1 MKNYI
6 ILLLGIV
13 LFSCNTKTK
22 TTEETKPAL
31 TAEALALVER
41 ANNLAQNTI
50 IVDTH
55 VDLPYQLYKA
65 YFADGTLENVS
76 ERTEGDIDYPRAKA
90 GGLDAP
96 FMSIYVSA
104 SFQETGGAKEH
115 ADSLIMLVEEIAS
128 TYPDKFALAINPK
141 EVEENFKKGII
152 SLPMGMENGAPIE
165 DDLENVAYFYQ
176 KGIRYIT
183 LTHSKDNLIC
193 DSSYDST
200 RTWNG
205 LSEFGAK
212 VVEEMN
218 KVGIMIDVS
227 HISDSTFYQVMAL
240 SKAPVLASHSSCRHF
255 TPDFERNMS
264 DAMIKKLAEKEG
276 VIQINFGS
284 TFLDWKIQEKAKIWN
299 TKLTNILDEKGLK
312 REDSLA
318 KPIID
323 AYKKEN
329 TFPYA
334 SVKTVADHIDHVV
347 KLVGIDY
354 VGIGSDYDGVGDSL
368 PEGLKDVSGYP
379 NLILELLK
387 RGYSDEDIQKL
398 CYKNTFR
405 VWNAVEKVAGEM

>member
-6 ILLLGIV
+6 ILLLGII
-13 LFSCNTKTK
+13 LFSCDSKIKN
-22 TTEETKPAL
+22 TEENKPKL
-31 TAEALALVER
+31 TVEELAMIKR
-41 ANNLAQNTI
+41 ADSLAHSTI

-55 VDLPYQLYKA
+55 VDLPYRLYKA
-65 YFADGTLENVS
+65 YFADGTLENIA
-76 ERTEGDIDYPRAKA
+76 ERTEGDTDYPRAKK

-96 FMSIYVSA
+96 FMSIYVAA

-115 ADSLIMLVEEIAS
+115 ADSLIMLVEEIVS
-128 TYPDKFALAINPK
+128 TYPTKFALAITPK

-205 LSEFGAK
+205 LSEFGVK

-227 HISDSTFYQVMAL
+227 HISDSAFYQVMAL
-240 SKAPVLASHSSCRHF
+240 SKAPVLATHSSCRHF

-264 DAMIKKLAEKEG
+264 DLMIKKLAAHEG

-284 TFLDWKIQEKAKIWN
+284 TFLDWEIQKKAKVWN
-299 TKLTNILDEKGLK
+299 EKLTTILEKKKLE
-312 REDSLA
+312 RADSLA
-318 KPIID
+318 IPIIEAFKRD
-323 AYKKEN
+323 N
-329 TFPYA
+329 PFPYA
-334 SVKTVADHIDHVV
+334 NVETVADHIDHVV